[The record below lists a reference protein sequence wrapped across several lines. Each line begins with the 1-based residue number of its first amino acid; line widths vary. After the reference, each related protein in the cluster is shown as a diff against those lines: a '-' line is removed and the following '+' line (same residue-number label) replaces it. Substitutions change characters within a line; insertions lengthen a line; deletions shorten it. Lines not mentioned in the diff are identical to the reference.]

1 MNKSTIIKWGL
12 GLLTV
17 LILTSTTCSENHQ
30 VDSPIWWEIS
40 GGNVTFS
47 PSQSNDF
54 LNNGPIV
61 ADTLLM
67 QALIMCNIENNDA
80 YTEILLSNSNA
91 PELKHSISSLV
102 ITSDHEFNSIATGQP
117 LNEFLIVLIEPYFN
131 YSISKWVYSNT
142 LSIQDFIYKYLV
154 QGTQVYNYNNL
165 SFTIQFM
172 EKPAIAN
179 HTFTLDFTDS
189 QGTHFIIKSEPIIWN

>member
-17 LILTSTTCSENHQ
+17 LILTSTTCSESHQ

-40 GGNVTFS
+40 GGNITFS
-47 PSQSNDF
+47 PRQSNDF
-54 LNNGPIV
+54 LNNGSFV

-67 QALIMCNIENNDA
+67 QVLIMCNIDYNDA
-80 YTEILLSNSNA
+80 YSELLSTNNNA
-91 PELKHSISSLV
+91 PELKHSISSLI

-117 LNEFLIVLIEPYFN
+117 INELLIVLIEPYFN
-131 YSISKWVYSNT
+131 YSMSKWVYSNT

-154 QGTQVYNYNNL
+154 QGTQLYNYDNL
-165 SFTIQFM
+165 NFKIQFK

-179 HTFTLDFTDS
+179 HTFTLYFTDS
-189 QGTHFIIKSEPIIWN
+189 QGKHFIINSEPVIWN